1 MATSKNGGKATK
13 SLFETMKA
21 KGYEV
26 SIAKTPLWQEGETL
40 VEGYENFDFYI
51 STQYVNSAY
60 VVAREGEE
68 SKLIPFYRGEIDVE
82 DYETSNA
89 KGLVSKDTYD
99 FTITIKEM
107 EALRDDEE
115 LGIKEGEKVLR
126 AFVD

>member
-1 MATSKNGGKATK
+1 MATGKNGGKATK
-13 SLFETMKA
+13 SLFETIKA

-26 SIAKTPLWQEGETL
+26 STAKTPLWQEGDTL
-40 VEGYENFDFYI
+40 VEGYDNFDFYI
-51 STQYVNSAY
+51 STQYANSTY

-107 EALRDDEE
+107 EAIRDDEE
-115 LGIKEGEKVLR
+115 LGIKEGDKVLR

>member
-1 MATSKNGGKATK
+1 MATVKKGGKATK
-13 SLFETMKA
+13 SLFETLEA

-26 SIAKTPLWQEGETL
+26 STSKTPLWQEVETL
-40 VEGYENFDFYI
+40 AEGHDNFDFYI
-51 STQYVNSAY
+51 STQYENSAY
-60 VVAREGEE
+60 VVAREGEK

-115 LGIKEGEKVLR
+115 LGIKEGDKVLR